1 MSFVTYFMH
10 LVFVNIPSFFRTDLV
25 LYILPI
31 LSVSILLFSLRIMF
45 YQAPKLRRVK
55 WKKLKNQIQHLF
67 KVQFENYMYIW
78 FWTIGYFLKLLK
90 EIERAYGKYY
100 QALYQVASFW
110 KLGVVVESME
120 FSSKNAFLI

>member
-1 MSFVTYFMH
+1 MGQLVGIQADPSFLTIVFMIKSIFFFGKVAINKLKDFFMSFVTYFMH

-55 WKKLKNQIQHLF
+55 
-67 KVQFENYMYIW
+67 
-78 FWTIGYFLKLLK
+78 
-90 EIERAYGKYY
+90 
-100 QALYQVASFW
+100 
-110 KLGVVVESME
+110 
-120 FSSKNAFLI
+120 